1 RDPMGLRRAPRR
13 PHNVDSLALKDLVE
27 RPGKLLIAMSNQK
40 PEGLRTIGKCPREL
54 PCLLRHPCGRRRRR
68 ATGEVHPATPEFNE
82 EEDVQS
88 LQPDGLHGEEIPGE
102 QMLMVRPHKLAPRHP
117 ASGADGANTCLAEPR
132 AYRVVAETQT
142 PRPFSSPTMR
152 R

>member
-40 PEGLRTIGKCPREL
+40 PEGLRTIGMCPREL

-68 ATGEVHPATPEFNE
+68 ATGEVHPATPEFNKE
-82 EEDVQS
+82 EHIQALEQ
-88 LQPDGLHGEEIPGE
+88 HGVDSEEIRDDDAFG
-102 QMLMVRPHKLAPRHP
+102 L
-117 ASGADGANTCLAEPR
+117 C
-132 AYRVVAETQT
+132 TQEL
-142 PRPFSSPTMR
+142 PP
-152 R
+152 